1 VGLVEDTIVI
11 AKFVT
16 NAPSVMPRDFVEASL
31 RPPSSLEGGLDS
43 FAGLLQRLGSKETD
57 LSPAV
62 GTEGQEAQK
71 NPEPV
76 VSGLESRVGSKLPE
90 DVLADDE
97 GELGLISGA
106 QALRRAEPLAVPAS
120 SLPIETVATVTSE
133 RGAETIV
140 ARESQGP
147 ALEQPNFHAEFA
159 THIPLE
165 EAPKSWLE
173 PELRVGQAHRQSFA
187 APDLTLR
194 EFESRQGEQELSR
207 LVRADLGS
215 QDLDELAQ
223 SMSGSLTTS
232 QGLEGQGTRKRRLG
246 RVEGVDLSASQPSQ
260 IQDSFTMPEVFGTS
274 RPQPHLLW
282 GGGRAA
288 TFLQVLVLMIQDRAS
303 VFVQLPAV
311 WDMARHQ
318 IRDLVAGRA
327 SAQGVPLERIEVAE
341 VGPASGQKSNKLE
354 EYAP

>member
-1 VGLVEDTIVI
+1 MGLVEDAIVI

-16 NAPSVMPRDFVEASL
+16 NAPSVMLRDFVEASL
-31 RPPSSLEGGLDS
+31 RPPPSLEGGLDS

-71 NPEPV
+71 SPEPV
-76 VSGLESRVGSKLPE
+76 VSGLESRVGSKLRE

-97 GELGLISGA
+97 GELGVIWGA
-106 QALRRAEPLAVPAS
+106 QALPWAEPLAVAS
-120 SLPIETVATVTSE
+120 SYLPIETVAAVTNE

-140 ARESQGP
+140 ARAYRGP
-147 ALEQPNFHAEFA
+147 ALEQPNFHAEFV

-173 PELRVGQAHRQSFA
+173 PGLLVGQAHRQSFA
-187 APDLTLR
+187 APDLTLGA
-194 EFESRQGEQELSR
+194 FEPRQGEQELAR
-207 LVRADLGS
+207 LVSADLGS
-215 QDLDELAQ
+215 QDLDELARP
-223 SMSGSLTTS
+223 MSGSLTTV

-246 RVEGVDLSASQPSQ
+246 RVEGVDPGASQASQ
-260 IQDSFTMPEVFGTS
+260 IQDNFTMPEVFGTS
-274 RPQPHLLW
+274 RSQPNLLW

-288 TFLQVLVLMIQDRAS
+288 TFLQVLVLTIQDRAS
-303 VFVQLPAV
+303 VFVKLPAV

-327 SAQGVPLERIEVAE
+327 SAHGVPLERIEVAE
-341 VGPASGQKSNKLE
+341 MGPASGQKLNKLE
-354 EYAP
+354 EYRP